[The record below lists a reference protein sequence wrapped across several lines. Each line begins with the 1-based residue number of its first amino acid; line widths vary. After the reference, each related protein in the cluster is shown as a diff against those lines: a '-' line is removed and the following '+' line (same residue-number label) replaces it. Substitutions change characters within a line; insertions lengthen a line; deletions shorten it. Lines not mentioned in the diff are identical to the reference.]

1 MHHLL
6 RNEMAEE
13 LAQQSLQVVVLD
25 GDGHYTR
32 SGSEVRLYKAGTKQL
47 LGMNI
52 IDTGSGYN
60 AQNAMPVHFGLRGI
74 DSVDVEVT
82 VMTNVGRKSVLLN
95 NVDPKKYL
103 GNNLIVKINAAGK
116 RVN

>member
-1 MHHLL
+1 
-6 RNEMAEE
+6 
-13 LAQQSLQVVVLD
+13 
-25 GDGHYTR
+25 
-32 SGSEVRLYKAGTKQL
+32 
-47 LGMNI
+47 
-52 IDTGSGYN
+52 
-60 AQNAMPVHFGLRGI
+60 
-74 DSVDVEVT
+74 